1 MPDLISSFIG
11 VAALPLTVYFAFR
24 QENRVDG
31 QSAAQRLVKIEAE
44 IANQRVELANQ
55 QARQQGFQAEIE
67 GVADHAERERR
78 AIVENAV
85 RDHNAIKELI
95 KDVPDMRNLLAR
107 FDERFQSTKEEIKS
121 LKDDVKNVG
130 KKADR
135 IVELLTPTK

>member
-1 MPDLISSFIG
+1 MLLTFIPYLFSF
-11 VAALPLTVYFAFR
+11 VALLLTAYFAFR
-24 QENRVDG
+24 KEGQEEK
-31 QSAAQRLVKIEAE
+31 QALATRLAKLEIEQ
-44 IANQRVELANQ
+44 ANQIV
-55 QARQQGFQAEIE
+55 RQQGFQVEIE
-67 GVADHAERERR
+67 SVADHGERERR
-78 AIVENAV
+78 AMVENAT

-135 IVELLTPTK
+135 IVELLTPAK